1 MPVVLTGTLRAVAS
15 DVGSGSCRYLR
26 LYNKRHFFQE
36 RPMTE
41 PTLHVTVKLNA
52 RLQPEHRH
60 ELFEDPLDAL
70 LQAAQVGELTG
81 GGTAM
86 SDLGE
91 VEYGDI
97 EVALV
102 DAAGVPKLID
112 LLEQLG
118 APKGSQLQ
126 GAGEAD
132 RSFGVTEGLGIYLDG
147 LNLPDEVYEQCDSN
161 HVFEQLSENI
171 DGLGEICSW
180 WQGPTETALY
190 MYGESFEAMRD
201 AIAEFVASYPLCQ
214 NARVVQIA

>member
-1 MPVVLTGTLRAVAS
+1 
-15 DVGSGSCRYLR
+15 
-26 LYNKRHFFQE
+26 
-36 RPMTE
+36 
-41 PTLHVTVKLNA
+41 
-52 RLQPEHRH
+52 
-60 ELFEDPLDAL
+60 
-70 LQAAQVGELTG
+70 
-81 GGTAM
+81 M

-147 LNLPDEVYEQCDSN
+147 LTLPDEVYEQCDSN
-161 HVFEQLSENI
+161 HLVA
-171 DGLGEICSW
+171 
-180 WQGPTETALY
+180 GPD
-190 MYGESFEAMRD
+190 RD
-201 AIAEFVASYPLCQ
+201 RAVHVWRIVRG
-214 NARVVQIA
+214 NA

>member
-1 MPVVLTGTLRAVAS
+1 
-15 DVGSGSCRYLR
+15 
-26 LYNKRHFFQE
+26 
-36 RPMTE
+36 MTE
-41 PTLHVTVKLNA
+41 PTLHVTVTLNA

-70 LQAAQVGELTG
+70 LQAAEVGEITG
-81 GGTAM
+81 GGTAL
-86 SDLGE
+86 SDDGE

-97 EVALV
+97 EVALH

-118 APKGSQLQ
+118 APKGSKVQ
-126 GAGEAD
+126 GAGDCD
-132 RSFGVTEGLGIYLDG
+132 RGFGITEGLGIYLDG
-147 LNLPDEVYEQCDSN
+147 QNLPDEVYEQCDSN
-161 HVFEQLSENI
+161 HVFEQLSERI

-190 MYGESFEAMRD
+190 MYGQSFEAMRD
-201 AIAEFVASYPLCQ
+201 AIAGFVASYPLCQ

>member
-1 MPVVLTGTLRAVAS
+1 
-15 DVGSGSCRYLR
+15 
-26 LYNKRHFFQE
+26 
-36 RPMTE
+36 MTE

-70 LQAAQVGELTG
+70 LQAADLGGITG

-86 SDLGE
+86 SDEGE

-118 APKGSQLQ
+118 APKGSQIQ

-147 LNLPDEVYEQCDSN
+147 LTLPDEVYEQCDSN
-161 HVFEQLSENI
+161 HVFEQLSERI

-180 WQGPTETALY
+180 W
-190 MYGESFEAMRD
+190 
-201 AIAEFVASYPLCQ
+201 
-214 NARVVQIA
+214 

>member
-1 MPVVLTGTLRAVAS
+1 
-15 DVGSGSCRYLR
+15 
-26 LYNKRHFFQE
+26 
-36 RPMTE
+36 
-41 PTLHVTVKLNA
+41 
-52 RLQPEHRH
+52 
-60 ELFEDPLDAL
+60 
-70 LQAAQVGELTG
+70 
-81 GGTAM
+81 M

-102 DAAGVPKLID
+102 DADGVPKLID

-118 APKGSQLQ
+118 APKGSKIH

-147 LNLPDEVYEQCDSN
+147 LNLPDDVYEQCDSN
-161 HVFEQLSENI
+161 HVFEQLSESI

-190 MYGESFEAMRD
+190 MYGQSFEAMRD
-201 AIAEFVASYPLCQ
+201 AIGDSWPATRCARTRASCRSPERRCWSRAH
-214 NARVVQIA
+214 ARLPFRQKQPSTGSALQRRAGPVPRTT

>member
-1 MPVVLTGTLRAVAS
+1 
-15 DVGSGSCRYLR
+15 
-26 LYNKRHFFQE
+26 
-36 RPMTE
+36 MTE
-41 PTLHVTVKLNA
+41 PTLHVTVMLNA
-52 RLQPEHRH
+52 KLQPAHRH

-70 LQAAQVGELTG
+70 MQAAEIGEIVG
-81 GGTAM
+81 GGTAT
-86 SDLGE
+86 SDESE
-91 VEYGDI
+91 VLYGDI

-126 GAGEAD
+126 GAGEAN
-132 RSFGVTEGLGIYLDG
+132 RHFGVTEGLGIYLDG

-161 HVFEQLSENI
+161 HVFEQLSERI

-180 WQGPTETALY
+180 WQGPSETALY
-190 MYGESFEAMRD
+190 MYGQSFEAMRE

>member
-1 MPVVLTGTLRAVAS
+1 
-15 DVGSGSCRYLR
+15 
-26 LYNKRHFFQE
+26 
-36 RPMTE
+36 MTE

-81 GGTAM
+81 GGTAI

-118 APKGSQLQ
+118 APKGSQIQ

-147 LNLPDEVYEQCDSN
+147 LNLPDEVYEQCGIGAML
-161 HVFEQLSENI
+161 HQKKGGKTVIPYGPFLS
-171 DGLGEICSW
+171 LA
-180 WQGPTETALY
+180 ALLY
-190 MYGESFEAMRD
+190 LFFQEKTGSSEAMRD
-201 AIAEFVASYPLCQ
+201 AIAEFVGSYPLCQ